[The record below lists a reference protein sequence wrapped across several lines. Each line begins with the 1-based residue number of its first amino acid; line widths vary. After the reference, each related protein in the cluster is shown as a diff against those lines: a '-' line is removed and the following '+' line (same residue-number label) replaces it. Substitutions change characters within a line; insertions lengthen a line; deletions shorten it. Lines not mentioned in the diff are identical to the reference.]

1 MLNKEISRRDALKG
15 TGIAG
20 IASLFTFGFGATG
33 AFAEGRPDE
42 KVIDGEKALTL
53 LKKGNR
59 RWVRNKPIRKSYA
72 PAGKTLEDGQWPIA
86 AVLGCADSRVQPD
99 ELFDIAP
106 ANLFVVRNA
115 GNVVDDNVLG
125 SLEYAIEHLGV
136 QLIVAMGH
144 QACGAVKA
152 ADAFVLKGARPGG
165 HIDVIA
171 EEIAPA
177 IRALP
182 ATHTIDEAVK
192 ANSIQSAKQ
201 LISRSSILEEAIASG
216 KVKLVSGVYSLHTKA
231 VSFNAASE

>member
-20 IASLFTFGFGATG
+20 IASLFTFGLGASG
-33 AFAEGRPDE
+33 AWAEGRPDG
-42 KVIDGEKALTL
+42 KVINGEKALTL
-53 LKKGNR
+53 LKKGNA
-59 RWVRNKPIRKSYA
+59 RWAKNKPIRKSYA

-86 AVLGCADSRVQPD
+86 AILGCADSRVQPD

-115 GNVVDDNVLG
+115 GNVVDDDVLG

-136 QLIVAMGH
+136 ELIVALGH

-152 ADAFVLKGARPGG
+152 ADAFVVKGTKPGG
-165 HIDVIA
+165 HIDIIA

-192 ANSIQSAKQ
+192 ANAIQSAKA
-201 LISRSSILEEAIASG
+201 ILSKSTILDEALKSG
-216 KVKLVSGVYSLHTKA
+216 KLVVVSGEYSLHDKKVT
-231 VSFNAASE
+231 FNAATE

>member
-1 MLNKEISRRDALKG
+1 
-15 TGIAG
+15 
-20 IASLFTFGFGATG
+20 
-33 AFAEGRPDE
+33 
-42 KVIDGEKALTL
+42 
-53 LKKGNR
+53 
-59 RWVRNKPIRKSYA
+59 
-72 PAGKTLEDGQWPIA
+72 
-86 AVLGCADSRVQPD
+86 VQPD

>member
-20 IASLFTFGFGATG
+20 IASLLTFGFGAG

-42 KVIDGEKALTL
+42 KVINGEKALTL

-86 AVLGCADSRVQPD
+86 AILGCADSRVQPD

-136 QLIVAMGH
+136 ELIVVLGH

-152 ADAFVLKGARPGG
+152 ADAFVLKGSRPGG
-165 HIDVIA
+165 HIDSIVD
-171 EEIAPA
+171 EIAPA
-177 IRALP
+177 IKALP
-182 ATHTIDEAVK
+182 AAHSIDEAVK
-192 ANSIQSAKQ
+192 ANSLQSARAV
-201 LISRSSILEEAIASG
+201 LEESPILEEALKSG
-216 KVKLVSGVYSLHTKA
+216 KLKVVSGQYSFKTKA

>member
-20 IASLFTFGFGATG
+20 IASLFTFGFGAG
-33 AFAEGRPDE
+33 AFAEERPDGQ
-42 KVIDGEKALTL
+42 VFSGSKALKL
-53 LKKGNR
+53 LKQGNA
-59 RWVRNKPIRKSYA
+59 RWASNKPVRKSFA
-72 PAGKTLEDGQWPIA
+72 PAGKGLEDGQWPIA

-136 QLIVAMGH
+136 ELIVVLGH

-152 ADAFVLKGARPGG
+152 ADAFVLEGAKPGG
-165 HIDVIA
+165 HIDVIVK
-171 EEIAPA
+171 EIAPA
-177 IRALP
+177 IKALP
-182 ATHTIDEAVK
+182 AAHTTADAVK
-192 ANSIQSAKQ
+192 ANVYQSAKQ
-201 LISRSSILEEAIASG
+201 VMKNSEILDEAIKSG
-216 KVKLVSGVYSLHTKA
+216 KLKVVSGQYSLHTKK
-231 VSFNAASE
+231 VYFNGSAK

>member
-1 MLNKEISRRDALKG
+1 MFQKEISRRDALKG

-20 IASLFTFGFGATG
+20 IASFLTFGFGAG

-42 KVIDGEKALTL
+42 KVINGEKALTL

-136 QLIVAMGH
+136 ELIVVLGH
-144 QACGAVKA
+144 QSCGAVKA

-165 HIDVIA
+165 HIDSIVD
-171 EEIAPA
+171 EIAPA
-177 IRALP
+177 IKALP
-182 ATHTIDEAVK
+182 AVHTIDEAVK
-192 ANSIQSAKQ
+192 ANALQSA
-201 LISRSSILEEAIASG
+201 RSVLEESPILEEALKSG
-216 KVKLVSGVYSLHTKA
+216 KLKIVSGQYSLKTKA